1 MANRKAMAEIVA
13 ELHKEPPML
22 LKSVGYLMHRTWS
35 NGSDVWW
42 DYIDKPGMTL
52 AQIAPERRWPLFE
65 DDQLCVCTPDYAA
78 VCSPDHG
85 SIARHGVENL
95 APEGRFMWQLEPYM
109 TAAEYKQARAENLVP
124 SEGHLLTPMRGPC
137 GLRHL
142 KLVVKAA
149 WKGPERMK
157 HDDHTAVASMQL
169 QARAV
174 SHNSAT

>member
-1 MANRKAMAEIVA
+1 MNNRADVVGAVSRSAARRYGYPCDMANRTAMAEIVA

-109 TAAEYKQARAENLVP
+109 TAAEYKHVSRWLGSRRQ
-124 SEGHLLTPMRGPC
+124 
-137 GLRHL
+137 
-142 KLVVKAA
+142 
-149 WKGPERMK
+149 KGGA
-157 HDDHTAVASMQL
+157 DTGWC
-169 QARAV
+169 
-174 SHNSAT
+174 

>member
-1 MANRKAMAEIVA
+1 MAEIVA
-13 ELHKEPPML
+13 EMHTRWFCFKGFASLL
-22 LKSVGYLMHRTWS
+22 LKNIGYRTWS
-35 NGSDVWW
+35 DGPTWSHHGSDAWW
-42 DYIDKPGMTL
+42 DHIDKTELAL

-78 VCSPDHG
+78 VCSPDHM

-137 GLRHL
+137 GPRHL
-142 KLVVKAA
+142 KLVMRAA
-149 WKGPERMK
+149 RNRKK
-157 HDDHTAVASMQL
+157 Q
-169 QARAV
+169 
-174 SHNSAT
+174 